1 MIVKIKVSNFL
12 SFDKDTELSLSAGK
26 IRKNADRIYTNRNIR
41 ILKCLSIF
49 GPNASGKSNLTK
61 VLFFIRKSLIENK
74 IPREYTNKYYK
85 LDKNN
90 IDKPSKFEISILINK
105 RIYVYGFTVILS
117 KGTFVDEWLYE
128 KNNNNN
134 KLLFKLYSNE
144 SIFEVGSYF
153 KSKKTIRRLE
163 IYGNDCMGTNSLF
176 LRNINDKKD
185 KMYEEFD
192 ELDILRDVFNWFVFS
207 LKIHFPSNRL
217 DVYPDFIESN
227 IEQISKILN
236 ALDTGVTK
244 LSYIQ
249 ETVNQIK
256 NKIPNELISD
266 IYDDL
271 MAQEDTEHSKSI
283 LVRSDKQFYT
293 FELNEEKEMVVTS
306 LRFTHNIKDVYFDM
320 DEESDGTTHLLDLV
334 EILLDTKRE
343 RTFVFDEIERC
354 LHPAI
359 TVKLLELFLE
369 LAKEKNNQLII
380 TTHESR
386 ILAEDILRNDEII
399 FIKKD
404 KNGASNIITLDS
416 KKIRSDKKVYQAF
429 FDLKNGLDVLPEIDN
444 KVLYNI
450 SK

>member
-1 MIVKIKVSNFL
+1 MIVNIKVSNFL
-12 SFDKDTELSLSAGK
+12 SFNEETELSLSAGK
-26 IRKNADRIYTNRNIR
+26 IRRNADRIYTNRNVR

-49 GPNASGKSNLTK
+49 GPNASGKSNLMR
-61 VLFFIRKSLIENK
+61 VIFFIKKSLIENK

-85 LDKNN
+85 LDKKN

-117 KGTFVDEWLYE
+117 KGQFVDEWLYE
-128 KNNNNN
+128 KNNN
-134 KLLFKLYSNE
+134 KLLFKLNSYE
-144 SIFEVGSYF
+144 SIFEVGTYF
-153 KSKKTIRRLE
+153 KNKKTIRRLE

-185 KMYEEFD
+185 KMYEDFG
-192 ELDILRDVFNWFVFS
+192 ELDILRDIFNWFVFS

-217 DVYPDFIESN
+217 DIYPDFIESN

-271 MAQEDTEHSKSI
+271 MLQEDDKHTKSI

-293 FELNEEKEMVVTS
+293 FELNKDNEMVVTS
-306 LRFTHNIKDVYFDM
+306 LQFTHNIKDIYFDM

-359 TVKLLELFLE
+359 TVKFLELFLE
-369 LAKEKNNQLII
+369 LAKERNNQLII

-404 KNGASNIITLDS
+404 KMGASNIITLDS
-416 KKIRSDKKVYQAF
+416 KKLRSDKKVYQAF

-450 SK
+450 TR